1 MSDWTNK
8 GIIGNVNDVGN
19 LVVGDSAKI
28 EVTTVEQPVMDKLQ
42 ALTRAV
48 EAYDGPADT
57 RMELL
62 AANRQVLDEL
72 NAAEP
77 DKSKILSRL
86 SEITRIAGSATTIAG
101 AVTALASAVQLV
113 L

>member
-1 MSDWTNK
+1 VTDSVNK
-8 GIIGNVNDVGN
+8 GIIGNVDAGN
-19 LVVGDSAKI
+19 VVVGDNARI
-28 EVTTVEQPVMDKLQ
+28 DVTRVEQPVAEKLQ

-48 EAYDGPADT
+48 EAFDGPAET
-57 RMELL
+57 RMEMLN
-62 AANRQVLDEL
+62 AHREVVDEL

-77 DKSKILSRL
+77 DKNRILTRL
-86 SEITRIAGSATTIAG
+86 SEIARVAGSATTIAG